1 LETVVESEA
10 VPETTEDLLEA
21 SKLLLKKLTM
31 LAMGDKTVD
40 EFPQLLTQLLAQL
53 EKTSH
58 VPLTTESTTTTTP
71 TTTKMA
77 ARTKNF
83 RHRVL
88 SNFYSSRNS
97 VSAAG
102 SSAEE
107 GSADSAATD
116 LEAKPEDPAEAE
128 NESRLDILSSLR
140 SQIISTALKDRKIVA
155 KANNLKIY
163 YPGRKISSKSLR
175 GFYDQATEDE
185 AEKINQEHKEKETEL
200 QQQLAG
206 ELSASLRNQ
215 LVGLKDR
222 VQQEYNR
229 KSEYKAGVVNS
240 VKQQLEIFASSLER
254 KHETENSD
262 EAPDLASALEKQLRA
277 FYGDS
282 Y

>member
-107 GSADSAATD
+107 GSTDSDTG
-116 LEAKPEDPAEAE
+116 LEAEPEDPAEAE

-215 LVGLKDR
+215 LGGLKDR

>member
-31 LAMGDKTVD
+31 LTMGDKTVD

-107 GSADSAATD
+107 GSTDSDTG
-116 LEAKPEDPAEAE
+116 LEAEPEDPAEAE

-215 LVGLKDR
+215 LGGLKDR

>member
-107 GSADSAATD
+107 GSTDSG
-116 LEAKPEDPAEAE
+116 LEAEPEDPAEAE

-163 YPGRKISSKSLR
+163 YPARKISSKSLR

>member
-1 LETVVESEA
+1 
-10 VPETTEDLLEA
+10 
-21 SKLLLKKLTM
+21 
-31 LAMGDKTVD
+31 MGDKTVD

-107 GSADSAATD
+107 GSADSDTG
-116 LEAKPEDPAEAE
+116 LEAEPEDPAEAE

>member
-88 SNFYSSRNS
+88 SNFYSNRNS

-107 GSADSAATD
+107 GSTDSDTG
-116 LEAKPEDPAEAE
+116 LEAEPEDPAEAE

-215 LVGLKDR
+215 LGGLKDR

>member
-107 GSADSAATD
+107 GSADSDTG
-116 LEAKPEDPAEAE
+116 LEAEPEDPAEAE

-215 LVGLKDR
+215 LGGLKDR